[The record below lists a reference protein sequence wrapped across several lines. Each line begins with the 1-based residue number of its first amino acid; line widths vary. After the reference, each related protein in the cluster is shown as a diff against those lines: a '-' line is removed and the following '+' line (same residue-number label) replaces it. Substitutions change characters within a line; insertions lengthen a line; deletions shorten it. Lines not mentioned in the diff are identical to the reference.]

1 MPPCGW
7 ETHLHMIPPHVSS
20 VCAAPRSASPVF
32 LRQIRRQL
40 WQQCGGDFWSSPA
53 GGLSAVRGDFLRRL
67 AHTHPRPSPLLRM
80 PLGAQTA
87 HNNIG
92 RGTGISCGLKR
103 GAALP
108 CRAPDIAAWIQSRTL
123 FAAPVGAAPRPLYH
137 TQPANAIP
145 YLPIQSSQYRS
156 NRIAQNIYFVQSR
169 SSRSCST
176 TNLTYKYTTKKK
188 KTTVFGRFC
197 AG

>member
-1 MPPCGW
+1 MGRALGARVPPCGW

-123 FAAPVGAAPRPLYH
+123 YRCTRRCCSKAIVPHSTSQCNTIFAH
-137 TQPANAIP
+137 TIIAIP
-145 YLPIQSSQYRS
+145 IESNCTKYL
-156 NRIAQNIYFVQSR
+156 
-169 SSRSCST
+169 
-176 TNLTYKYTTKKK
+176 
-188 KTTVFGRFC
+188 FC
-197 AG
+197 AIQEQQIV